1 LSACSILSKY
11 GVHGFPTL
19 FLLNS
24 TMRVRYQGSRTLGSL
39 VSFYSDE
46 TGKPFQ
52 FGSYYGLLF
61 WILNLLVY
69 DELLQLV
76 VDETKL
82 KE

>member
-1 LSACSILSKY
+1 
-11 GVHGFPTL
+11 
-19 FLLNS
+19 
-24 TMRVRYQGSRTLGSL
+24 MRVRYQGSRTLDSL

-61 WILNLLVY
+61 WILNLLVH
-69 DELLQLV
+69 DELMQLV
-76 VDETKL
+76 VDESEL